1 MSALLGRSPI
11 LAHLEN
17 IKMVETQYARRLD
30 TSGRLVIPIRLRE
43 ELGLTVGEVYSFF
56 KHEENGKT
64 FLCIECPEQET
75 EIQKAIKL
83 LQANGMTI
91 QH

>member
-1 MSALLGRSPI
+1 MSALLGRPPI
-11 LAHLEN
+11 LAHLES

-43 ELGLTVGEVYSFF
+43 ELGLTVGDVYQFF
-56 KHEENGKT
+56 KYEANGKT
-64 FLCIECPEQET
+64 YLCIECPEQET